1 MIYDIKK
8 HKHYVGCNATQ
19 CKQLPSAKGFLTLLE
34 CHRPWW
40 GSLYPGRKH
49 ISRWSRGVRS
59 LFGISSHL
67 PLLPEPLSTSWPPL
81 ENYINVSDSF
91 VSLITQIIPK
101 PLQEFWT
108 LSSVWIYCERG
119 HNLNIWDG
127 WVSQGRVLIQCRA
140 IVLSPFIVI
149 TFRKIHFLVFLPFH
163 KSDHVFLQ

>member
-19 CKQLPSAKGFLTLLE
+19 CKQLPSAKGFLTLPE

-40 GSLYPGRKH
+40 GSLYPGQTH

-59 LFGISSHL
+59 LFVISSHL
-67 PLLPEPLSTSWPPL
+67 PLLPEPLSSSWPPL

-108 LSSVWIYCERG
+108 LSSVWIYCEVT
-119 HNLNIWDG
+119 IWIFQM
-127 WVSQGRVLIQCRA
+127 VE
-140 IVLSPFIVI
+140 
-149 TFRKIHFLVFLPFH
+149 FLVRLFWAHLLLSLLGRYIF
-163 KSDHVFLQ
+163 